1 MQCCLPS
8 PSPSSYTMIHQQ
20 HQYSGPES
28 SVIVLQVPIPPNPK
42 SSGTS
47 NALDKMRTNVQLP
60 PSHTFKKAVFTHS
73 ASTNI
78 QSRKRSRQVRF
89 SEARVVAT
97 VVNRLDLSQEQADQ
111 IWYPPSELEQFKT
124 EARILC
130 RRLREQQQLQ
140 RKENNPQE
148 HVHIPRGLEQRVCG
162 QRQRRRYLAVC
173 CVLKAQQKCRCS
185 DFIGRVA
192 HKCTQWATDIAH
204 LEGQH
209 DFCDVYHPEMKTLLP
224 KVTDVPMYKLPIQTK
239 RKVECNNN
247 NISDDSDNDSIQAAQ
262 RNVRARTV

>member
-1 MQCCLPS
+1 MQCCLPF
-8 PSPSSYTMIHQQ
+8 PSPSSYTMIRQQ
-20 HQYSGPES
+20 HLYSEPES
-28 SVIVLQVPIPPNPK
+28 SVVALQTPV
-42 SSGTS
+42 SSATS
-47 NALDKMRTNVQLP
+47 NAVDKMRTNAQLP
-60 PSHTFKKAVFTHS
+60 NSHTFKKAVFTHS
-73 ASTNI
+73 TAINI
-78 QSRKRSRQVRF
+78 QTRKRSRKVRF

-130 RRLREQQQLQ
+130 RHLREQQQS
-140 RKENNPQE
+140 KESNPQE

-162 QRQRRRYLAVC
+162 QRQRRRYLALC

-209 DFCDVYHPEMKTLLP
+209 DFCDVYHPEFKTLLP
-224 KVTDVPMYKLPIQTK
+224 KVADVPMYKLPIQTK

-247 NISDDSDNDSIQAAQ
+247 NNSDDSDNDSIQAAQ

>member
-1 MQCCLPS
+1 
-8 PSPSSYTMIHQQ
+8 MIHQPN
-20 HQYSGPES
+20 QYSEPES
-28 SVIVLQVPIPPNPK
+28 SVVVLQATIPHNSV
-42 SSGTS
+42 SSTVS
-47 NALDKMRTNVQLP
+47 NAADKMRINDQLP
-60 PSHTFKKAVFTHS
+60 TSHTFKQAVFTHTT
-73 ASTNI
+73 AVNI
-78 QSRKRSRQVRF
+78 QSRKRSRHVRF

-97 VVNRLDLSQEQADQ
+97 VVNRLDLSQEQAHQ
-111 IWYPPSELEQFKT
+111 IWYPSSELEQFKT

-130 RRLREQQQLQ
+130 RRLREQQQQ
-140 RKENNPQE
+140 QKKENNPQE
-148 HVHIPRGLEQRVCG
+148 HVLIPRGLEQRVCG
-162 QRQRRRYLAVC
+162 QRQRRRYLALC

-209 DFCDVYHPEMKTLLP
+209 DYCDVYHPELKTLLP

-239 RKVECNNN
+239 RKVECNNIN
-247 NISDDSDNDSIQAAQ
+247 NNNDDSDNDSIRATQ